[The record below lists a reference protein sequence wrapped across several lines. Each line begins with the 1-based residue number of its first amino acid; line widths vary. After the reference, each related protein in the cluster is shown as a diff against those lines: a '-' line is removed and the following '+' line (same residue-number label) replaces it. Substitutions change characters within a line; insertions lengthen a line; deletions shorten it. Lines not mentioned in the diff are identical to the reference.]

1 MLYTAKQAAEQLGV
15 SYKRLCWLAQH
26 YKVGSKM
33 PRMKIWVFS
42 KQDLDT
48 LQARRNTKT
57 GRPPSQE

>member
-33 PRMKIWVFS
+33 PRILANVP
-42 KQDLDT
+42 QT
-48 LQARRNTKT
+48 LGGHLN
-57 GRPPSQE
+57 SC